1 MLDIYNI
8 VYDLICL
15 NSSVLT
21 CDLMVAQKRGRNMS
35 LPKIKL
41 NKIIQDTV
49 FLTYIKFFFR
59 REVYRVFDFGMCRRL
74 FEKK

>member
-41 NKIIQDTV
+41 NKIIQDTAFSDLHKI
-49 FLTYIKFFFR
+49 FLS
-59 REVYRVFDFGMCRRL
+59 
-74 FEKK
+74 